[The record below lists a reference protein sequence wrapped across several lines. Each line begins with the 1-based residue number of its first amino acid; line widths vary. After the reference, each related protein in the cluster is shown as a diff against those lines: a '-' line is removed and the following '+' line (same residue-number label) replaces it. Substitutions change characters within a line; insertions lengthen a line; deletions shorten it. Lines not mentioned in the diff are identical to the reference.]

1 MRQRGLSLAELMMV
15 VALLGIVAVVAIPG
29 LSSSNPQRLDEASG
43 EVVQA
48 LRFARAQ
55 AQLMQQ
61 DYGVT
66 LRPAPAGLA
75 VFRVDTSGALPA
87 LVYDVI
93 HPVDRHPYDITLDA
107 PPYAPG
113 TALSADFRYAAGGTA
128 SATVAFDPSGA
139 PVDPNTGAPLFQT
152 GTVTVTLGDLART
165 VSVAPVTG
173 RVVLQ

>member
-15 VALLGIVAVVAIPG
+15 VAVLGIVALAVIPG
-29 LSSSNPQRLDEASG
+29 LSSSDPQRLDEAAG
-43 EVVQA
+43 EVAQA
-48 LRFARAQ
+48 LRFARLQ

-61 DYGVT
+61 DYGVA
-66 LRPAPAGLA
+66 LSSAPAGLA

-107 PPYAPG
+107 APYAPG
-113 TALSADFRYAAGGTA
+113 TTLSADFRYSAGGAA
-128 SATVAFDPSGA
+128 SAMVAFDASGA
-139 PVDPNTGAPLFQT
+139 PVEPTTGAALFQT
-152 GTVTVTLGDLART
+152 GTVTVTLGALART